1 MEHINI
7 SLILDVNQCQ
17 LVDLR
22 IPTAITVTQLQQEL
36 NKIFQNQFL
45 SKKPQM
51 KIKNKGILLE
61 ENQRI
66 KNYPITNGDIIEIL
80 GDSVYE

>member
-7 SLILDVNQCQ
+7 SLILDGNQKQ
-17 LVDLR
+17 LIDLR
-22 IPTAITVTQLQQEL
+22 IPTAITVAQLQQEL
-36 NKIFQNQFL
+36 NKIFQNRF
-45 SKKPQM
+45 SSAKPQM

-66 KNYPITNGDIIEIL
+66 KNYPVTNGDIIEIL
-80 GDSVYE
+80 EDSVYE